1 MIQAT
6 DISYKAGDR
15 YLLQNITATFNSGE
29 LNLII
34 GPNGAGKSTLVK
46 ILSGQLAAQSGQVL
60 YNNVPVSKYDVAA
73 LARIRAV
80 LSQNLE
86 ISFPLRVWEV
96 VMMGRSPHFTGKSA
110 TKDIAACEAAMQLF
124 SVDDMAGRDY
134 NTLSGGEKQRVHF
147 ARVMSQIWYPV
158 AGQKRYL
165 LLDEPLTFLD
175 VHYQYQFMQ
184 QVRSLLAN
192 DDLVVIGV
200 VHDLNLAIKFAD
212 NLLLLHDGKLLAQG
226 TPEAVITIQNIQHA
240 YHMIPTMVP
249 HDNKQYLF
257 F

>member
-6 DISYKAGDR
+6 DISYKAGNQC
-15 YLLQNITATFNSGE
+15 LLQDISATFNPGALS
-29 LNLII
+29 LII
-34 GPNGAGKSTLVK
+34 GPNGAGKSTLIR
-46 ILSGQLAAQSGQVL
+46 ILSGQMPAHSGQVL
-60 YNNVPVSKYDVAA
+60 YNNNPISKYDVAA

-96 VMMGRSPHFTGKSA
+96 VMMGRSPHFSGKPA
-110 TKDIAACEAAMQLF
+110 AKDIAASQAAMQLF

-158 AGQKRYL
+158 AGQQRYL

-212 NLLLLHDGKLLAQG
+212 NLLLLHNGTLLAHG
-226 TPEAVITIQNIQHA
+226 APETVVTPQNIQAA
-240 YHMIPTMVP
+240 YHITPVMVP
-249 HDNKQYLF
+249 HGDKQYLF